1 MGFWQ
6 ILRLSNNYVSNSRY
20 YDKVRLLFL
29 AVIAQEGIKDSDRQK
44 YLELA
49 RLDLAE
55 TQALTNMSMVGV
67 RLSQSIDKRKNE
79 IRV

>member
-1 MGFWQ
+1 M
-6 ILRLSNNYVSNSRY
+6 SNSRY